1 MENNNRNLSAAE
13 YFHAIQR
20 EYLIADFRRRIY
32 YSPKDKAYYRRVMDY
47 KAVKINAIAERNNL
61 ISILNSE
68 TKRKEVHAELFERG
82 WNPKFEMTE
91 IDRKNYYSVGNE
103 FSYKGSIWVLESI
116 SENGVAKI
124 SQKADNSVKEVQAS
138 EICRIL

>member
-1 MENNNRNLSAAE
+1 MGTNNRNLSAAE
-13 YFHAIQR
+13 YFRAIQR
-20 EYLIADFRRRIY
+20 EYLMADFRRRIY

-47 KAVKINAIAERNNL
+47 KAAKINSIADRNNL

-68 TKRKEVHAELFERG
+68 DKRKEIHEELFERG

-91 IDRKNYYSVGNE
+91 TDRKNYYLVGNE
-103 FSYKGSIWVLESI
+103 FSYQGGIWVLEAI
-116 SENGVAKI
+116 SENGLAKI
-124 SQKADNSVKEVQAS
+124 SQKANNSIKEVQAS

>member
-1 MENNNRNLSAAE
+1 METNNRNLSAAE

-47 KAVKINAIAERNNL
+47 KAAKINAIAERNNL

-68 TKRKEVHAELFERG
+68 SKRKEVHTELFERG

-91 IDRKNYYSVGNE
+91 TDRKNYYLVGNE
-103 FSYKGSIWVLESI
+103 FSYKGSIWVLDSI

-124 SQKADNSVKEVQAS
+124 SEKTTNSVKEVQAS

>member
-1 MENNNRNLSAAE
+1 MGTNNRNLSAAE

-47 KAVKINAIAERNNL
+47 KAAKINSIAERNNL

-68 TKRKEVHAELFERG
+68 DKRKEIHEELFERG

-91 IDRKNYYSVGNE
+91 TDRKNYYLVGNE
-103 FSYKGSIWVLESI
+103 FSYQGGIWVLEAI

-124 SQKADNSVKEVQAS
+124 SQKANNSIKEVQAS